1 MAMVSEDTVYQA
13 LGNVVEPGLA
23 ETVLDLGLIY
33 RVRLQSHGRVRVEMT
48 LPTPLYPHSA
58 EIVLHVQQAVQALPE
73 VAQVEVRLVWD
84 PPWTPYRLA
93 GPLKA
98 ALGLSEQEPTDRIQP
113 PGQTDTARRGRLGR
127 LFGR

>member
-1 MAMVSEDTVYQA
+1 MVSEDAVYEA
-13 LGNVVEPGLA
+13 LGNVIEPGLA
-23 ETVLDLGLIY
+23 ETVVDLGLIY

-48 LPTPLYPHSA
+48 LPTPQYPHSS
-58 EIVLHVQQAVQALPE
+58 EIVEHVQQAVQALPE

-93 GPLKA
+93 APLKT
-98 ALGLSEQEPTDRIQP
+98 ALGLPEQEPTNPIQP